1 MTLLIVYSIIYLI
14 YFPTYSLIPLHLENS
29 YTLLIFCDYENMK
42 TYFNFNGENK
52 TMPKFTSSTNLVLNY
67 INNLS

>member
-1 MTLLIVYSIIYLI
+1 MYYDKYVSSMRDAHID
-14 YFPTYSLIPLHLENS
+14 
-29 YTLLIFCDYENMK
+29 LLIFCDYENMK

-67 INNLS
+67 INNLSEYLKTSYIKI